1 MTTTN
6 KQTITPQQ
14 MINHFRVLSNKFDV
28 ALLNAKQ
35 DVGRMAVDFFKK
47 SFEVGGFYMSEDKWA
62 KRKHE
67 YNWGI
72 LDKTGALKDS
82 IVYELHEGRGLT
94 IKTDESRFAPQR
106 GTRDS
111 NSYAVFHN
119 DPTGTWRLNQY
130 TDEPQVQRQF
140 IGRSQYLEKQI
151 LDRLS
156 IIFQHLFNA

>member
-1 MTTTN
+1 MAVTTRQN
-6 KQTITPQQ
+6 ITPKE
-14 MINHFRVLSNKFDV
+14 MMNHFSVLTSQFDV

-35 DVGRMAVDFFKK
+35 DIGRLAVDFFKK
-47 SFEVGGFYMSEDKWA
+47 SFESGGFYMSGDKWA

-67 YNWGI
+67 YNWGV

-82 IVYELHEGRGLT
+82 IVYELQEGGGLT
-94 IKTDESRFAPQR
+94 VKTDESRFAPQR
-106 GTRDS
+106 GTRES

-119 DPTGTWRLNQY
+119 DPTGTWKLNQH

-140 IGRSQYLEKQI
+140 IGRSPYLEKQI

-156 IIFQHLFNA
+156 LIFQNLFHA

>member
-1 MTTTN
+1 MATIN
-6 KQTITPQQ
+6 RQTITPQQ
-14 MINHFRVLSNKFDV
+14 MVNQFKVLSNKFDM

-35 DVGRMAVDFFKK
+35 DIGRMAVDFFKK
-47 SFEVGGFYMSEDKWA
+47 SFEVGGFYMSGNKWE

-67 YNWGI
+67 YNWDI

-82 IVYELHEGRGLT
+82 IVYELHEGRGIT
-94 IKTDESRFAPQR
+94 VKTDESRFAPQR

-119 DPTGTWRLNQY
+119 DPTGTWNLNQY
-130 TDEPQVQRQF
+130 TNETQVQRQF
-140 IGRSQYLEKQI
+140 IGRSPHLEKQI